1 MDVDEP
7 EAGGSD
13 EAAAEAGGSG
23 GGGGSP
29 EELDAELAA
38 LDFAR
43 LSADHRG
50 AQNAAAREALERW
63 GSGGVCG
70 GEQRGR
76 RQVWEASGR
85 GGGRRATG
93 ARRAQRQGKHW
104 RGEAWGLKRAPRAV
118 GEQ

>member
-13 EAAAEAGGSG
+13 EAAAEAGDSG

-50 AQNAAAREALERW
+50 AQDAAAREALER
-63 GSGGVCG
+63 
-70 GEQRGR
+70 
-76 RQVWEASGR
+76 
-85 GGGRRATG
+85 
-93 ARRAQRQGKHW
+93 
-104 RGEAWGLKRAPRAV
+104 
-118 GEQ
+118 